1 MVTSLPLG
9 LDLARDGEVG
19 SGPWLFRYPLA
30 LGRGDTTRLPGQGEA
45 GHRGTP
51 SLGGR
56 QPPSIDPTRRPTGR
70 GLAGSAGPWA
80 APQPSAAPR
89 LPDAPYPSQRSPAS
103 LALSAAKLA
112 EPKGAEP
119 PSQNAEVMW
128 GREPEASRTST
139 ARPR

>member
-45 GHRGTP
+45 RHRGTP

-56 QPPSIDPTRRPTGR
+56 QPPEHRSHQEADGAGPGRLSRTLGGAPALRRPSAPGCPLPESAVASEPRSFRCEARRAKGR
-70 GLAGSAGPWA
+70 G
-80 APQPSAAPR
+80 
-89 LPDAPYPSQRSPAS
+89 AS
-103 LALSAAKLA
+103 
-112 EPKGAEP
+112 
-119 PSQNAEVMW
+119 
-128 GREPEASRTST
+128 EPERGGDVGT
-139 ARPR
+139 